1 MNPSEP
7 IGLVGV
13 GVHGGLDLRE
23 GDVVHHR
30 VLSSARTLRHHHLKD
45 CGSIFVFQQN
55 VLHVYFYECS
65 CVCETYLHEEDVF
78 VAIVS

>member
-7 IGLVGV
+7 IGLVGA

-45 CGSIFVFQQN
+45 CGSIFAFQQN
-55 VLHVYFYECS
+55 VHVYFYECS

>member
-30 VLSSARTLRHHHLKD
+30 VLSSARTLRYHHLKE

-55 VLHVYFYECS
+55 LHVYFSCS
-65 CVCETYLHEEDVF
+65 RVCETYLHEEDVL